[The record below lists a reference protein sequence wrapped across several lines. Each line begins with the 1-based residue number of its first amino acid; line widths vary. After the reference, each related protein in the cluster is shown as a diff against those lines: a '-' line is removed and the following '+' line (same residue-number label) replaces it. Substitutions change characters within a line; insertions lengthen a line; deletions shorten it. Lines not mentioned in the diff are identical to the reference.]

1 MTSGT
6 VPLLNPVGMS
16 VMTND
21 VVPRKADDNEF
32 HALGAATKNA
42 RSPRIAR
49 RVDGTSNEVV
59 SAERRPRRAEF
70 SVVL

>member
-1 MTSGT
+1 MVS
-6 VPLLNPVGMS
+6 
-16 VMTND
+16 
-21 VVPRKADDNEF
+21 RKAGDNEF

-42 RSPRIAR
+42 RSPRVAR

-59 SAERRPRRAEF
+59 SAERRLRRAEF